1 MAACPDGEQSTKQ
14 YWVPS
19 HVRACVTATG
29 AVLLDLQRNRY
40 YAVGPKEVSSLAALA
55 LNWSAASTHRDSS
68 QEPLPLPE
76 ATRIADAL
84 VREGL
89 LAVES
94 PSDAP
99 FRSVAIDMHASLTSG
114 GYDAPHRVSLRPH
127 HITRFLRACLWA
139 RRAVRSQRLYTIACE
154 LSQAKAHAHAHNA
167 GDVQRAIELVAVFRR
182 LRPYRFAA
190 RDQCLFHA
198 LALVKFLAHY
208 DTFPT
213 WVIAV
218 RSRPWGAHS
227 WVQMGDLILD
237 ANPEEISGFTP
248 ILAI

>member
-1 MAACPDGEQSTKQ
+1 MAARPDGEQNTKQ
-14 YWVPS
+14 YWMPS
-19 HVRACVTATG
+19 HVRVCVTATG
-29 AVLLDLQRNRY
+29 AVLLDLNRNRY

-55 LNWSAASTHRDSS
+55 LNWSAASTHSNNS
-68 QEPLPLPE
+68 PEPLPMAE

-89 LAVES
+89 LSVEA
-94 PSDAP
+94 PSEPP
-99 FRSVAIDMHASLTSG
+99 FRTVPIDMRAALTSG
-114 GYDAPHRVSLRPH
+114 GYDAPPRVSMRLH
-127 HITRFLRACLWA
+127 HFSAFLRACLWA
-139 RRAVRSQRLYTIACE
+139 RRAVRSERLYAIASE
-154 LSQAKAHAHAHNA
+154 LSAAKAQARSA
-167 GDVQRAIELVAVFRR
+167 GDVQRAIELVAIFRR
-182 LRPYRFAA
+182 FRPYWFAA

-218 RSRPWGAHS
+218 RSRPWAAHS
-227 WVQMGDLILD
+227 WVQFGDLVLD
-237 ANPEEISGFTP
+237 ANPEEISSFTP

>member
-1 MAACPDGEQSTKQ
+1 MAACPDGEQNTKQ

-40 YAVGPKEVSSLAALA
+40 YAVGPKEVSTLAALA
-55 LNWSAASTHRDSS
+55 QNWSAASTHGNNSHER
-68 QEPLPLPE
+68 LPLPE
-76 ATRIADAL
+76 ATRIADGL
-84 VREGL
+84 VREHL
-89 LAVES
+89 LSSE
-94 PSDAP
+94 PTPEAP
-99 FRSVAIDMHASLTSG
+99 FKVIPIDMYAALTSG
-114 GYDAPHRVSLRPH
+114 AYEAPPRVSLRPH

-154 LSQAKAHAHAHNA
+154 LSAAKAQAYDA

>member
-1 MAACPDGEQSTKQ
+1 
-14 YWVPS
+14 
-19 HVRACVTATG
+19 
-29 AVLLDLQRNRY
+29 
-40 YAVGPKEVSSLAALA
+40 A
-55 LNWSAASTHRDSS
+55 LNWSAAASTHRNNA
-68 QEPLPLPE
+68 QNLPLPE

-99 FRSVAIDMHASLTSG
+99 FRSVAIDMHAVLTSG
-114 GYDAPHRVSLRPH
+114 GYDAPHRVSLRLH

-139 RRAVRSQRLYTIACE
+139 KRAVRSQRLYTIACE
-154 LSQAKAHAHAHNA
+154 LSEAKAQARNA

-227 WVQMGDLILD
+227 WVQMGDLVLD

>member
-1 MAACPDGEQSTKQ
+1 MAACPDGEQITKQ
-14 YWVPS
+14 YWVPF

-40 YAVGPKEVSSLAALA
+40 YAVGPNEVSSLSALA
-55 LNWSAASTHRDSS
+55 LNWSAVSTHSNTSR
-68 QEPLPLPE
+68 EPLPVAE
-76 ATRIADAL
+76 ATRIADGL

-89 LAVES
+89 LSVES
-94 PSDAP
+94 QPDDPP
-99 FRSVAIDMHASLTSG
+99 FKPVSIDMHAVLTAG

-139 RRAVRSQRLYTIACE
+139 RRAVRSARLYTIARD
-154 LSQAKAHAHAHNA
+154 LSQAKEQAHSTN
-167 GDVQRAIELVAVFRR
+167 DVQRAIELVAVFRR

-190 RDQCLFHA
+190 REQCLFHA
-198 LALVKFLAHY
+198 LALVKFLSHY

-227 WVQMGDLILD
+227 WVQIGDLVLD
-237 ANPEEISGFTP
+237 ANPEEISSFTP

>member
-40 YAVGPKEVSSLAALA
+40 YAVGLKEVSSLATLA
-55 LNWSAASTHRDSS
+55 LNWSAASTHRDNS
-68 QEPLPLPE
+68 QVQLSLPE

-89 LAVES
+89 LTAES
-94 PSDAP
+94 PSDPP
-99 FRSVAIDMHASLTSG
+99 FRSVAIDMHAALTSG
-114 GYDAPHRVSLRPH
+114 GYDAPRRISLRPH
-127 HITRFLRACLWA
+127 HIIRFLRACLWA

-154 LSQAKAHAHAHNA
+154 LSAAKAPAHSA

-208 DTFPT
+208 DTFPI

-227 WVQMGDLILD
+227 WVQMGDLVLD